1 MNDYP
6 DHVPNDWRAIMLL
19 GVVASIVAALSAVAL
34 AAVLS
39 ETTIVVGVIIAA
51 TLASWFQLEH
61 GSRPVARH

>member
-1 MNDYP
+1 MNEHR
-6 DHVPNDWRAIMLL
+6 DHVSTDWHAIVML

-61 GSRPVARH
+61 GSRPVGRH

>member
-1 MNDYP
+1 MNDHP
-6 DHVPNDWRAIMLL
+6 DHVPTDWRAIMLL

-39 ETTIVVGVIIAA
+39 ETTIVVGVIIAS

>member
-1 MNDYP
+1 MNDHP
-6 DHVPNDWRAIMLL
+6 DHVPTDWRAIVLL

-39 ETTIVVGVIIAA
+39 ETTIVVGVIVAS

-61 GSRPVARH
+61 GFRPVARH